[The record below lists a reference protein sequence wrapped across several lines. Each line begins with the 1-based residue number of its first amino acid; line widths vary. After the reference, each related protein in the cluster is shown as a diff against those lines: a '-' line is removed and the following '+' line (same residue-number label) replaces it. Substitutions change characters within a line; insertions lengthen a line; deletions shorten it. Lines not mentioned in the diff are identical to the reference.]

1 MAMLIAMAMP
11 KCAHYWLQNNN
22 CILRAQK
29 WLHKIWVW
37 SPRAGII
44 YVIVYV
50 RMHVQADCW
59 DLEAV
64 YIHLRIH
71 AHTYIY
77 IHVVVYIKWHTH
89 ICAYVYIYMIMW
101 ARGDVI
107 LWRPL
112 VRWFS
117 STGAYE
123 LDGLGINRLLYIII
137 YIWGDSI
144 RETALNM
151 CIYICT

>member
-1 MAMLIAMAMP
+1 MAMLIAMALP
-11 KCAHYWLQNNN
+11 KCAHYWLQNND

-29 WLHKIWVW
+29 WLHEIWVW

-50 RMHVQADCW
+50 RMRAQAECW

-71 AHTYIY
+71 THIFRYIYLSLY
-77 IHVVVYIKWHTH
+77 IHVIVDMKWHTH

-101 ARGDVI
+101 ARGGVI

-112 VRWFS
+112 LGWFS
-117 STGAYE
+117 STGAYV
-123 LDGLGINRLLYIII
+123 LDRLGINRLLDYVYNYTYGKIA
-137 YIWGDSI
+137 Y
-144 RETALNM
+144 EKPP
-151 CIYICT
+151 